1 MFKGQRVTKW
11 QTHRPSWSSLAKIV
25 DMKLKKEGNSD
36 ILLKQLF
43 KNMTILVVREQ
54 TEMGFADEARRKRY
68 GCRG

>member
-36 ILLKQLF
+36 ILLKQLL
-43 KNMTILVVREQ
+43 KNMTI
-54 TEMGFADEARRKRY
+54 DEARRKRY